1 MASAALAERF
11 TRHDPSSP
19 PSASAA
25 AAAAPLRA
33 TRPRVNVMANAARA
47 RHQQRLLAEQT
58 AAAAAAADAANTAH
72 AAAAAAA
79 AEIQN
84 EQQWSPSSQWA
95 PAIPDP
101 QPPQLPP
108 PSPPQRPQPRAQP
121 ADPHRLTLGP
131 LATGEGFSD
140 LLARMDRLEFGDFRT
155 GDPAT
160 AGKRFAELVFD
171 GLEWDRTAAT
181 AAEQQA
187 ASAQQSGKQ
196 ISADSAVA
204 TAERQAASA
213 QRSVKQISVDSAVEF
228 KENAPAAAHPA
239 GPRAPKI
246 DFEPQIDY
254 LHPSRKSLK
263 EPSPTSRFFN
273 KSMLPALWRSNPN
286 NPGGPDH
293 YPQSKTA
300 TTHPRLLKTQR
311 SFTGLLHAVTNAGG
325 GGGGVGV
332 GGKGGGGGKDAV
344 NMRRPS
350 APQKKKSYSMYDP
363 TIPPQARP
371 PPQSVS
377 LPTLP
382 LMPASPA
389 VAEENPFDAF
399 PAPPSSPP
407 YARSHE
413 TLLMPPGDLGAYT
426 RQHTGTTTLT
436 SKSSESYTTAAAAS
450 SRSIK
455 SRVKTFLSKPTSPT
469 LERPTPPP
477 LAPRKSMDAVRTPFA
492 VVAAPPIPPYA
503 PPRSSSFLSRA
514 SRSRSRS
521 RSARSPPSHT
531 ASPPPPSVGR
541 SSEHSSIKSVRTRS
555 TSRLRL
561 PSAPRFRS
569 RSRDVPPPPPPPP
582 LPVTRDPRTLS
593 ASSTS
598 TSASSTSYP
607 PPPSSRNSHHAPRKS
622 LDASSRK
629 SSDHFF
635 EFVDELYCR
644 TDAHGFVSYT
654 APKTRAAKLAE
665 AAWIARDAAR
675 ARKWKMMA
683 REIDPPHPAVREAER
698 RVNGGVVG
706 VRGGGGDCVNVPKKV
721 AIVPLFAFVRSGKF
735 VSRLRKGVPQLWRG
749 HAWYHLFTALSGLY
763 DRMST
768 DQIGA
773 CEADLI
779 LKYHMYQDRP
789 TEHDERIL
797 LAVPK
802 TFANHIW
809 FMQRQGPGQQAL
821 ARLLTAFANHEP
833 AITAAALE
841 GGKHGSNGLMASL
854 TPQPGLAAIAAT
866 LLTVM
871 EEERAFIAL
880 VHLFYTPSSGG
891 KNGSAGGGGGG
902 GGGGVNNGAATF
914 YNGRG
919 LFAPAAAAGN
929 NNSNSKA
936 MRRALAAGV
945 MSGPL
950 LDTEIRAVHD
960 ALLATHV
967 HPRVVLRLK
976 ELGIGTADYAAGWYA
991 GLFLALCRL
1000 DKPMRRRED
1009 YDHDG
1014 YDDGNDEDNDDDSA
1028 GRDEEQSGR
1037 DDDGEMSTGKS
1048 FGRRDSSRM
1057 DVDSCYVGE
1066 DGSAGVDPM
1075 DVDGGGGAVTPGRRS
1090 SDDGVEKGKRWDGL
1104 LGFATVV
1111 RCWDFYAE
1119 VGWEGACVVA
1129 AAVIKWHEATLLS
1142 LPDEAVLP
1150 FLRGTGGARPA
1161 DGGGGG
1167 EDDHYNNNNNNN
1179 DGTPGGGGISS
1190 SSSPQGSPL
1199 SSSPFMSSSSQPTT
1213 SLSPQIRATIRA
1225 VPAPDADRF
1234 MRLVRRMWDAR

>member
-11 TRHDPSSP
+11 ARHHDHHHHHHDQS
-19 PSASAA
+19 PSAAGGAGANAAQLRAA
-25 AAAAPLRA
+25 A
-33 TRPRVNVMANAARA
+33 RPQVNVMANAARA

-58 AAAAAAADAANTAH
+58 AAAL
-72 AAAAAAA
+72 AAAAAAVTTTTTSTTA
-79 AEIQN
+79 AVTD
-84 EQQWSPSSQWA
+84 QQWSPSSQWER
-95 PAIPDP
+95 
-101 QPPQLPP
+101 QL
-108 PSPPQRPQPRAQP
+108 QRPPP

-140 LLARMDRLEFGDFRT
+140 LLARMDRLEFDDFRT

-171 GLEWDRTAAT
+171 GLEWDRSATAAAT
-181 AAEQQA
+181 AAKAAENQAPPPPRTDNAAAPAEQL
-187 ASAQQSGKQ
+187 
-196 ISADSAVA
+196 
-204 TAERQAASA
+204 
-213 QRSVKQISVDSAVEF
+213 
-228 KENAPAAAHPA
+228 KENAALANVTTSAHPV

-246 DFEPQIDY
+246 DFEPRVDY
-254 LHPSRKSLK
+254 LSRKFAK

-273 KSMLPALWRSNPN
+273 KSMLPALWRSNQSTAPAD
-286 NPGGPDH
+286 GPDH
-293 YPQSKTA
+293 HHTQKTVP
-300 TTHPRLLKTQR
+300 PRSLKTQR
-311 SFTGLLHAVTNAGG
+311 SFTGLLHAVANAGG
-325 GGGGVGV
+325 GGGG
-332 GGKGGGGGKDAV
+332 GGGGGKDIF
-344 NMRRPS
+344 NSSRRPS
-350 APQKKKSYSMYDP
+350 VPQKKKSYSMYDP
-363 TIPPQARP
+363 TIPPSARP

-382 LMPASPA
+382 LMPSSPA
-389 VAEENPFDAF
+389 VADENPFDVF

-413 TLLMPPGDLGAYT
+413 TLLIPPGDLGAYT
-426 RQHTGTTTLT
+426 RQHTGTTTATTT
-436 SKSSESYTTAAAAS
+436 SNHSLHTAGSSDSYTTAAATS

-455 SRVKTFLSKPTSPT
+455 NRVKTFLSKPTSP
-469 LERPTPPP
+469 LEGPTPPP
-477 LAPRKSMDAVRTPFA
+477 LAPRKSMDAMRTPFA

-503 PPRSSSFLSRA
+503 PPTSMSSSSSSPRSLSFLSRT
-514 SRSRSRS
+514 SRSRS

-531 ASPPPPSVGR
+531 ASPPPPSGR
-541 SSEHSSIKSVRTRS
+541 SDSSMKSVRGRS

-569 RSRDVPPPPPPPP
+569 RSRDVPPPPP

-593 ASSTS
+593 ASSAS
-598 TSASSTSYP
+598 TSGSSTSFP
-607 PPPSSRNSHHAPRKS
+607 PPPTTLQRQPRKS

-665 AAWIARDAAR
+665 ADWIARDAAR

-773 CEADLI
+773 CEADFI
-779 LKYHMYQDRP
+779 LKYHMYQEQP

-802 TFANHIW
+802 TYANHIW

-821 ARLLTAFANHEP
+821 ARLLTAFANHDP
-833 AITAAALE
+833 VTTAAALD
-841 GGKHGSNGLMASL
+841 GPKNSSTSTAASIP
-854 TPQPGLAAIAAT
+854 TPGLAAIAAT

-880 VHLFYTPSSGG
+880 VHLFYAPSSGKRHG
-891 KNGSAGGGGGG
+891 GGASGGNAGSATTT
-902 GGGGVNNGAATF
+902 NNNSNNASTF

-919 LFAPAAAAGN
+919 LFAPRAAN
-929 NNSNSKA
+929 TKA
-936 MRRALAAGV
+936 VRRALAAGSPV
-945 MSGPL
+945 
-950 LDTEIRAVHD
+950 LDPEVRAVHD
-960 ALLATHV
+960 ALVATHA
-967 HPRVVLRLK
+967 HPRVVARLR

-1000 DKPMRRRED
+1000 DAPPRRRVD
-1009 YDHDG
+1009 FDHD
-1014 YDDGNDEDNDDDSA
+1014 DDDDHNDDEDESNKLDDDEA
-1028 GRDEEQSGR
+1028 GNAS
-1037 DDDGEMSTGKS
+1037 
-1048 FGRRDSSRM
+1048 DSDRM
-1057 DVDSCYVGE
+1057 DVDSYYAGQRRSGGE
-1066 DGSAGVDPM
+1066 PM
-1075 DVDGGGGAVTPGRRS
+1075 DVDAGTA
-1090 SDDGVEKGKRWDGL
+1090 SDDGAEKGKRWEGL

-1142 LPDEAVLP
+1142 LPAEAVLP
-1150 FLRGTGGARPA
+1150 FLRGTGGARPS
-1161 DGGGGG
+1161 DGGGSD
-1167 EDDHYNNNNNNN
+1167 EDE
-1179 DGTPGGGGISS
+1179 GT
-1190 SSSPQGSPL
+1190 L
-1199 SSSPFMSSSSQPTT
+1199 SSSP
-1213 SLSPQIRATIRA
+1213 SLSSFPSTLAPHVRAAIRA